1 MHENT
6 HNHNGDNNNHAA
18 TEVSW
23 RDRAITEIFGA
34 FDSDSNEAT
43 LAAYHI
49 RQQFP
54 DAALLSFHT
63 ERKRLLQ
70 WLSEMPDFR
79 SLLSGASLT
88 CEYSN
93 LEKIL
98 PWAHWIGATFE
109 GQEIEVVLPPSFG
122 REAQSIVFADDEA
135 TVRAPWSQ
143 RPVNICCVPL
153 GRSLRYSGG
162 WEQAKEIDAEIG
174 KVTWD
179 DIVLPESQLL
189 GLREAIEGFFA
200 HREAFEALGFSWR
213 RGVLLVGP
221 PGTGKTMVCK
231 AAAAALPECTFLYV
245 RDLESYGMENAIKE
259 IFERARRMAPCI
271 LAFEDIDGLI
281 GPENRTVFL
290 NEIDGFRSNEG
301 ILTIASSNHPGRID
315 EALLKRPSRFDRVFH
330 LGLPAHEERVEYCL
344 RVLNRSTLADKIAPE
359 FDKQSLAE
367 QVADKT
373 DGFTPAYLKEAF
385 TAAALQRAQSGAMIL
400 DEQFFAA
407 VLSQV
412 EELKQHL
419 KRAKNPEAMGEMRA
433 IDDTIWLPSL
443 IQFRAC
449 PSSF

>member
-1 MHENT
+1 MNENT
-6 HNHNGDNNNHAA
+6 HSHNSDDAPK
-18 TEVSW
+18 VSW

-49 RQQFP
+49 RQQRP
-54 DAALLSFHT
+54 DAALLNFHT
-63 ERKRLLQ
+63 ERKRLLR
-70 WLSEMPDFR
+70 WLSELPDFR
-79 SLLSGASLT
+79 NLLTGVSLT
-88 CEYSN
+88 CEYSD

-98 PWAHWIGATFE
+98 PWAQWIGATFE
-109 GQEIEVVLPPSFG
+109 GKEIEVVLPPSFG
-122 REAQSIVFADDEA
+122 REAQSIAIADDEA
-135 TVRAPWSQ
+135 TVRAIVTSANEYLM
-143 RPVNICCVPL
+143 RPL

-162 WEQAKEIDAEIG
+162 WEQAKEIDEEIG

-179 DIVLPESQLL
+179 DIVLPQAQMS

-231 AAAAALPECTFLYV
+231 AAAAALPDCTFLYV
-245 RDLESYGMENAIKE
+245 RDLEAYGMENAIKG

-330 LGLPAHEERVEYCL
+330 LGLPAREERFEYCL
-344 RVLNRSTLADKIAPE
+344 RVLNRSSLTDKITPE
-359 FDKQSLAE
+359 FNKEKLAA

-385 TAAALQRAQSGAMIL
+385 TAAALQRAHSGAMVL
-400 DEQFFAA
+400 DEEFFAA

-433 IDDTIWLPSL
+433 IDDTIG
-443 IQFRAC
+443 FRR
-449 PSSF
+449 